1 MKLTLET
8 EHEIYSVEF
17 KNTDVEIEQ
26 IMTSIA
32 AFLIAYGFSWETI
45 IEGINEYV
53 ESNEITE

>member
-32 AFLIAYGFSWETI
+32 AFLITCGFSWETI